1 MRHLVLLGDSILDN
15 GAYLNGG
22 PAVIAHVQR
31 RLPDGWRAS
40 LSAED
45 HAMTDDIPQQL
56 ETLPPE
62 ATHLLLRVGGND
74 ALLHE
79 DILETPV
86 TSSREALLRL
96 SEMARE
102 FEATYRRAVH
112 ACLGC
117 HRPLLVCTIY
127 HGNFPDPQV
136 QQCAAVALT
145 VFNDVILR
153 VAVETGLKVIDLRRV
168 CDTPDDYAN
177 PLEPSVSGGAKIAQA
192 IVRAVTEP
200 AHCARGANVVAA

>member
-62 ATHLLLRVGGND
+62 ATHLLLSVGGND

-86 TSSREALLRL
+86 TSSREARLRL

-102 FEATYRRAVH
+102 FEATDRRAVH

-117 HRPLLVCTIY
+117 HRPLLVC
-127 HGNFPDPQV
+127 
-136 QQCAAVALT
+136 
-145 VFNDVILR
+145 
-153 VAVETGLKVIDLRRV
+153 
-168 CDTPDDYAN
+168 DTPDDDAN

-200 AHCARGANVVAA
+200 AHCARGANVVGA